1 MMDADD
7 AGQSVYQHALGED
20 FASLDPRLQRYFGPI
35 PRGSVGTGSGI
46 YEVAGSRVR
55 VLRPLFALMAR
66 RHVLFPELG
75 RDVPF
80 AVTNTPGLDGSLS
93 AVRSFEF
100 EGRTRVM
107 EDTMRVVN
115 GRLVD
120 RLGKRRGLEVTI
132 QVTVVAGALHME
144 STRLAVR
151 AGRARI
157 PLPPLVT
164 LHLRESIDPVIPS
177 LQRVDVR
184 LTAPLIGEVFRYTG
198 TFAYAIAACGSSSRC
213 GPVIQA
219 G

>member
-20 FASLDPRLQRYFGPI
+20 FASLDPRLQRYFGAI

-107 EDTMRVVN
+107 EDTMCVVN
-115 GRLVD
+115 GLLHRNLRLCD
-120 RLGKRRGLEVTI
+120 RGVRLELTVWPGHSSGVTAFDHTQHRI
-132 QVTVVAGALHME
+132 SLSPTWNWMPHARSFQTTTIASTCTAWGPNRTHALHA
-144 STRLAVR
+144 L
-151 AGRARI
+151 GRGSR
-157 PLPPLVT
+157 VT
-164 LHLRESIDPVIPS
+164 GRESARSS
-177 LQRVDVR
+177 LGVSV
-184 LTAPLIGEVFRYTG
+184 
-198 TFAYAIAACGSSSRC
+198 
-213 GPVIQA
+213 
-219 G
+219 